1 MKKVTR
7 ITAILLM
14 LAMCFALAACGGKET
29 QSPAA
34 PSGSAPAA
42 PTTSV
47 APPAPT
53 ESANV
58 MVPGEVIQAPEEP
71 GVKYADLI
79 RINAELP
86 VVVVDVMSQ
95 GATFSI
101 MRQIFILIYDRL
113 VHYYPD
119 DGVYEGELATHWD
132 TDDFKTWVFYLR
144 DDVTFHNGDKFTS
157 QDVVDTI
164 GLAKEAVGSLGF
176 DPWRNVES
184 VRAVDEY
191 TVEIVLTAVNADFV
205 HFISEAGGSIVNKAA
220 RDADP
225 IKGAWVGTGAFYV
238 SDFVSDGYTELTRN
252 ENYWGTAPLTRQLYI
267 QCVPEPAAN
276 TIMQL
281 NGEVDVSLNIPP
293 QDNDMFVELDD
304 YIVYGFAANS
314 TCSLTFGLLNPITSD
329 LNFRLAVAHAVNREE
344 IAIVSTGN
352 WAKPT
357 PDGAFWGDSTPFR
370 NTGLVQR
377 EYDPELAKEYLAAS
391 SYNGEEVELM
401 TGPSTLTIGAQ
412 MIYEQLVAIGINVRL
427 FPTDIPTLVMGSQYG
442 NENMQLLHFV
452 SPFTVVASS
461 ARVMLYPGMTAN
473 RASYNNPRVNELL
486 DKAPTVSRAE
496 QEAIYMEIQEL
507 VYEDIPQLSLY
518 ERIWSVVTNKNVGG
532 IRIHP
537 DMEHDHRGIFMTVD
551 G

>member
-1 MKKVTR
+1 MKKLV
-7 ITAILLM
+7 AILLATVM
-14 LAMCFALAACGGKET
+14 LVALAASCGKDDSEPT
-29 QSPAA
+29 PSSPGTSAA
-34 PSGSAPAA
+34 NTSSAP
-42 PTTSV
+42 
-47 APPAPT
+47 PPAPT
-53 ESANV
+53 DSANV
-58 MVPGEVIQAPEEP
+58 MVPGEVIQAPEDAET
-71 GVKYADLI
+71 KYADLI
-79 RINAELP
+79 RINCELP

-113 VHYYPD
+113 VYYHPD
-119 DGVYEGELATHWD
+119 DGVYEGALATHWD
-132 TDDFKTWVFYLR
+132 TDDFKTWVFHLR

-164 GLAKEAVGSLGF
+164 GISKESIGALGY
-176 DPWRNVES
+176 DPWRSVES
-184 VRAVDEY
+184 VRAIDDY
-191 TVEIVLTAVNADFV
+191 TVEIILAAVDADFI
-205 HFISEAGGSIVNKAA
+205 HFISEAGGSIVNKKA

-225 IKGAWVGTGAFYV
+225 IRGAWVGTGAFYV

-252 ENYWGTAPLTRQLYI
+252 DNYWGTAPITRQLYI
-267 QCVPEPAAN
+267 QCIPEPATN
-276 TIMQL
+276 TIMQQ

-293 QDNDMFVELDD
+293 QDNDWFADSPD
-304 YIVYGFAANS
+304 FIVYGFAANS
-314 TCSLTFGLLNPITSD
+314 TASLTFGLLNPITSD
-329 LNFRLAVAHAVNREE
+329 INFRLAVAHAVNREE

-357 PDGAFWGDSTPFR
+357 PDGCFWGDSTPFR
-370 NTGLVQR
+370 DSSLVQR
-377 EYDPELAKEYLAAS
+377 PYDPELAMEYLAAS

-427 FPTDIPTLVMGSQYG
+427 FPTDIPTLVMNSQYG

-486 DKAPTVSRAE
+486 DLAPTLSHAE
-496 QEAIYMEIQEL
+496 QAAVYKEIQEI

-518 ERIWSVVTNKNVGG
+518 ERIWTVVTNNNVGG

-537 DMEHDHRGIFMTVD
+537 DMEHDHRGIFMVVD
-551 G
+551 D